1 MINVNALM
9 FRIAAECQS
18 TEETRY
24 YLNGVYVHPHPNEG
38 VVLVATDGHRLIVI
52 HDKAGKCDK
61 PGIVAIDKKVLGN
74 KLFQSDGDDA
84 RVTVDDEGIASVG
97 VFRGQ
102 KTSLIDGTF
111 PDYAAVVRPVLASAK
126 ALKYAP
132 ASFNQSYVS
141 AFGKVASM
149 FGHDKSASMRL
160 VSFSES
166 DPALI
171 RFGSIDHAFGILMP
185 MRAGISNEIPL
196 FMKPILEPVAPAAAP
211 PPAAPAKAPKKI
223 ALRRKPA
230 PKKKTIKKVA
240 RKSAKRR
247 AA

>member
-24 YLNGVYVHPHPNEG
+24 YLNGVYVHPHPDEG
-38 VVLVATDGHRLIVI
+38 ALLVATDGHRLIVI
-52 HDKAGKCDK
+52 HDKTGKCSK

-74 KLFQSDGDDA
+74 KLFHSDGDDA
-84 RVTVDDEGIASVG
+84 CITVDDEGIASVG

-111 PDYAAVVRPVLASAK
+111 PDYARVVLPVLELAK
-126 ALKYAP
+126 LQKYAP

-149 FGHDKSASMRL
+149 FGGDKSASMRL
-160 VSFSES
+160 VSFTEM

-185 MRAGISNEIPL
+185 MRSGISNEIPL
-196 FMKPILEPVAPAAAP
+196 FMKPILEPS
-211 PPAAPAKAPKKI
+211 PPATPPAPAKPAR
-223 ALRRKPA
+223 AAAVRRKPS
-230 PKKKTIKKVA
+230 PKKKAIKKVA
-240 RKSAKRR
+240 RKPAKRR

>member
-24 YLNGVYVHPHPNEG
+24 YLNGVYIHPHPDEG
-38 VVLVATDGHRLIVI
+38 ALLVATDGHRLIVI
-52 HDKAGKCDK
+52 HDKAGKCSK

-74 KLFQSDGDDA
+74 KLFHSDDDDA

-126 ALKYAP
+126 EQKYAP
-132 ASFNQSYVS
+132 ASFNQSYLS
-141 AFGKVASM
+141 AFGKIASM

-160 VSFSES
+160 ISFAEA

-196 FMKPILEPVAPAAAP
+196 FMKPILEPVAP
-211 PPAAPAKAPKKI
+211 PAAKPTLAPKKI
-223 ALRRKPA
+223 EARRKPGQ
-230 PKKKTIKKVA
+230 KKKAIKKVA